1 MSFSENLLRLR
12 REQNVKQTD
21 IAAGTGMPVRTYQH
35 YEHGEQEPTLS
46 KLVILADVFGVS
58 LDELVGRNPE
68 SKMR

>member
-1 MSFSENLLRLR
+1 MNFPEQLISLR
-12 REQNVKQTD
+12 RLKNLTQEDVARQ
-21 IAAGTGMPVRTYQH
+21 AGIPTRSYQR

-68 SKMR
+68 SK